1 MPNPSRYAAQL
12 VGGRVKRMALIYTC
26 ESQVIEMA
34 LRKLKADGLV
44 SGNAYFNYDAPR
56 NLRKEVAY
64 RDFDF
69 LSRLSRTAEVET
81 VRSVLAWLKQE
92 GIVPEGATY
101 DERAFNELRQE
112 VQEKFTMP
120 GTSVTPVME
129 RLLYMLSSVRRP
141 RRVIGIGTYCG
152 NALVWNVGSS
162 CGQGKVYEAEKVYGI
177 DIDAEATERA
187 KRNFGK
193 LMYTGHIELIAEDG
207 LKAVER
213 LEGPFDYVYLD
224 VDSKDLGK
232 GLYLELLE
240 ILYGKVEKGGWVL
253 AHDIVVP
260 PFAGQLEGYL
270 ALVRDG
276 ENFGE
281 SILFDVDAFGL
292 ELSVK

>member
-1 MPNPSRYAAQL
+1 
-12 VGGRVKRMALIYTC
+12 MALTYTC

-44 SGNAYFNYDAPR
+44 SGNAFFNYDAPR

-92 GIVPEGATY
+92 GIVPEEATY

-112 VQEKFTMP
+112 VKEKFTMP
-120 GTSVTPVME
+120 RSSVTPVME

-187 KRNFGK
+187 RRNFGE
-193 LMYTGHIELIAEDG
+193 LMYTSHIELIAEDG

-232 GLYLELLE
+232 GLYLDLLQT
-240 ILYGKVEKGGWVL
+240 LYGKVEEGGWVL

-270 ALVRDG
+270 AFVRDG
-276 ENFGE
+276 ENFRE

-292 ELSVK
+292 ELSVR

>member
-1 MPNPSRYAAQL
+1 
-12 VGGRVKRMALIYTC
+12 MALIYTC

-44 SGNAYFNYDAPR
+44 SGNALFNYDAPR

-92 GIVPEGATY
+92 GIVPEEATY

-112 VQEKFTMP
+112 VKEKFTMP
-120 GTSVTPVME
+120 GSSVTPVME

-141 RRVIGIGTYCG
+141 RRVVGIGTYYG

-187 KRNFGK
+187 RRNFGE
-193 LMYTGHIELIAEDG
+193 LMYTSHIELIGEDG

-213 LEGPFDYVYLD
+213 LQGPFDYVYLD
-224 VDSKDLGK
+224 VHSKDLGK
-232 GLYLELLE
+232 GLYLDLLRT
-240 ILYGKVEKGGWVL
+240 LYGKVEEGGWVL

-270 ALVRDG
+270 AFVRDG
-276 ENFGE
+276 ENFRE

-292 ELSVK
+292 ELSVR